1 MSDFNSSPFTKT
13 VNEFE
18 KSIANFFNSP
28 YAIATDSCTHALEL
42 CLRYKNYNNIIIPK
56 RTYVSVPM
64 LGIILNLN
72 WKWKEENWKNYYY
85 IGNTNIID
93 AAVLWEKNSYIS
105 NTYMCLSFQFKKHL
119 SLGRGGAILLDNK
132 EDYDILKKM
141 SYDGRDLSK
150 PWAEQDISVLGYH
163 YYMTP
168 ETAKIGIKKFEE
180 VKSLPQK
187 TWDYKMYPDLS
198 KMSIF
203 KLYEN

>member
-1 MSDFNSSPFTKT
+1 MSNFNSSPFTET

-18 KSIANFFNSP
+18 KTIANFFNSP
-28 YAIATDSCTHALEL
+28 YAIATDSCTHSIEL
-42 CLRYKNYNNIIIPK
+42 CLRYKKYNNIVIPK

-64 LGIILNLN
+64 LGMILNLN
-72 WKWKEENWKNYYY
+72 WSWKDEEWENYYY

-93 AAVLWEKNSYIS
+93 AAVVWEQNSYIP

-119 SLGRGGAILLDNK
+119 PLGKGGAILLDNK
-132 EDYDILKKM
+132 DDYEILKKM

-150 PWAEQDISVLGYH
+150 PWAEQDISILGYH

-180 VKSLPQK
+180 VKNLPK
-187 TWDYKMYPDLS
+187 KVWNYTMYPDLS

-203 KLYEN
+203 NK

>member
-1 MSDFNSSPFTKT
+1 MSNFNSSPFTKT

-18 KSIANFFNSP
+18 KSIAKFFNSP

-42 CLRYKNYNNIIIPK
+42 CLRYKKYNNITIPK
-56 RTYVSVPM
+56 RTYISIPM

-72 WKWKEENWKNYYY
+72 WKWKDEQWEKYYY

-119 SLGRGGAILLDNK
+119 SLGRGGIILLDNK
-132 EDYDILKKM
+132 NDYNILKKM

-150 PWAEQDISVLGYH
+150 PWADQDISILGYH

-168 ETAKIGIKKFEE
+168 ETAEIGIKKFEQI
-180 VKSLPQK
+180 KDNPSK
-187 TWDYKMYPDLS
+187 IWNYRMYPDLS
-198 KMSIF
+198 KMSVF
-203 KLYEN
+203 NK